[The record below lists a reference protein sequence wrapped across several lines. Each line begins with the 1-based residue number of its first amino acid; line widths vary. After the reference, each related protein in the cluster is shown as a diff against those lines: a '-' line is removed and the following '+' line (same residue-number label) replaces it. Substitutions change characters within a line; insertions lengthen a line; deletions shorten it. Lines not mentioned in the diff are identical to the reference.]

1 MHEENALYQHL
12 FLNHC
17 SEKPAVVGQKKTLM
31 VEKVRKASTNTSKHS
46 VLTQNEIESNWCN
59 IALASVE
66 VALADHATIHKR
78 IGVYI
83 IILFNKSSFS
93 DDCLNN
99 EVTLEPS

>member
-46 VLTQNEIESNWCN
+46 VLTQNEIESN
-59 IALASVE
+59 
-66 VALADHATIHKR
+66 
-78 IGVYI
+78 
-83 IILFNKSSFS
+83 
-93 DDCLNN
+93 
-99 EVTLEPS
+99 